1 MGGKS
6 NDANQSRHANGRE
19 RLAHHLNLV
28 GAFVSAGCGV
38 RLTAIAKPERD
49 TEADQKDSRQQKE
62 ENRLLQPGYQ
72 WNRGA
77 HRKTEESGLQRQKA
91 YAREECP
98 QRKQRKENKTDRW
111 RRQKLTNAR

>member
-49 TEADQKDSRQQKE
+49 AEAI
-62 ENRLLQPGYQ
+62 
-72 WNRGA
+72 
-77 HRKTEESGLQRQKA
+77 RKTAASRKRRIDCFSQDIIGTAAPIARPRKA
-91 YAREECP
+91 VCSDRRLTPARNGPYASSVKRT
-98 QRKQRKENKTDRW
+98 R
-111 RRQKLTNAR
+111 LIAGVARN